1 MQRPDRLRLQH
12 MLEAAREAQ
21 VSVAAKSRKDLD
33 ADRML
38 QFALVRTI
46 EIFGEAASQ
55 ISGGESIAT
64 QHLPLEGGHRDAQSP
79 HPCLLQYRPRHL
91 VEYDNRDLPT
101 LIHEIERAL
110 ESIGA

>member
-21 VSVAAKSRKDLD
+21 VFVAAKSREDLD

-38 QFALVRTI
+38 QFALVRAI

-55 ISGGESIAT
+55 VSGGELITT
-64 QHLPLEGGHRDAQSP
+64 QHLPLEGGHQGCAIASSMP
-79 HPCLLQYRPRHL
+79 
-91 VEYDNRDLPT
+91 
-101 LIHEIERAL
+101 I
-110 ESIGA
+110 SISTSTSCGTRQ